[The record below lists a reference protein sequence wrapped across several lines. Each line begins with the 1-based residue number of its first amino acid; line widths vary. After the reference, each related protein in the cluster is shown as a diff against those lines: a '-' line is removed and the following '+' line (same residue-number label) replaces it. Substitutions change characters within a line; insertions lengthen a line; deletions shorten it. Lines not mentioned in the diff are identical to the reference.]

1 MSKLVR
7 DRIPEIM
14 RSEGSV
20 FVGGKLD
27 LTKQAEQFEYL
38 KALRRK
44 LIEEAVEAFHA
55 FTENELCEEL
65 ADVLEVVDALQAAL
79 PNMPVQRVK
88 REKRMQRGGFE
99 QAWIMR

>member
-7 DRIPEIM
+7 DYIPEIM

-27 LTKQAEQFEYL
+27 LTKQAEHFEYL

-55 FTENELCEEL
+55 FTEEDLCTEL
-65 ADVLEVVDALQAAL
+65 ADLLEVVDALCAAI
-79 PNMPVQRVK
+79 PSMPVQCVK

-99 QAWIMR
+99 Q